1 MNINQ
6 DQFLWLEEEKL
17 IHHLVKLQEF
27 AFAWTKDEKGK
38 FSSEYFNP
46 VVIPTVEH
54 IPWSLKN
61 IPIPPGIFTRVV
73 DIIKGKMAAGVY
85 EPSNSSYWSHW
96 FCVLKKDGKSLR
108 LVHDL
113 QPLNA
118 VVIKD
123 AGLPPMIEQYAE
135 SFGGRRCYGVFDLMV
150 GFDQRAL
157 VPESRD
163 LTTFQSPL
171 GTL

>member
-96 FCVLKKDGKSLR
+96 FCVLKKDGKSLH